1 MLEYAIGALIVI
13 GIAKLWF
20 PEAIPFRFFEFFN
33 FRGTL
38 WQAVSGAWP
47 LFAWGIGITSFM
59 VFTTRN
65 GDDEVLNAERNLFVR
80 FLLSIWA
87 GVSEE
92 ILFRWLLF
100 FSAIATVQL
109 FNWLFFGW
117 AGFGIPEWIYTNIMG
132 PVADF
137 ATLYFLHDILF
148 NGFGWAVGAAVIS
161 ANGRFRDGHAYQGFI
176 GFVNSWFCGMFF
188 FWIMFNHGLFASMIV
203 HALYN
208 LFIYLVIYIDSK
220 IELALF
226 YRKRY

>member
-1 MLEYAIGALIVI
+1 MTYLKLEQEEQRKSPTMLDYAIGALVVI
-13 GIAKLWF
+13 GITKLWF
-20 PEAIPFRFFEFFN
+20 PEAIPFRFFEFLN

-47 LFAWGIGITSFM
+47 LFAWGIGITSLM

-65 GDDEVLNAERNLFVR
+65 GDDEVFNAERNLFVR

-117 AGFGIPEWIYTNIMG
+117 AG
-132 PVADF
+132 
-137 ATLYFLHDILF
+137 
-148 NGFGWAVGAAVIS
+148 
-161 ANGRFRDGHAYQGFI
+161 RFRDGHAYQGLL

-220 IELALF
+220 IEHVLF
-226 YRKRY
+226 YRTRY